1 MAIKKK
7 KTSKNASEPKD
18 DLDLADEELEKVK
31 PQKDG
36 DDEFLALLEAD
47 LEDDEIVL
55 GTEEKAQKL
64 SQLKSLKQ
72 KNPRIKTLV

>member
-55 GTEEKAQKL
+55 E
-64 SQLKSLKQ
+64 LKKKS
-72 KNPRIKTLV
+72 KN

>member
-36 DDEFLALLEAD
+36 DDEFLALLGSK
-47 LEDDEIVL
+47 L
-55 GTEEKAQKL
+55 G
-64 SQLKSLKQ
+64 
-72 KNPRIKTLV
+72 R